1 MRGLYTIFNKEL
13 ADYLMSWRGII
24 LFAVALLFA
33 VITIYGP
40 AGALQNIRAGLEES
54 TQFGQ
59 TQFIFLRLFTTSGS
73 EEDPYTFLFFM
84 TMIVIP
90 IVGVVLGFDA
100 INRERSSGTLSR
112 LLSQPIYRD
121 TVFNGKFLAGLV
133 TIAIILTSIVLLVSG
148 LGMRVIGVPPSS
160 EEALRL
166 FLFLVLTTL
175 YGSFWLGLSMLFSV
189 LFNRVATSAMA
200 SIAVWVFFLLYTLT
214 GFIPSAIANL
224 RAPISETSTTQ
235 ELIRYATVQVTAM
248 RVSPI
253 YLFHE
258 AIYVLLAPSARTATE
273 VFQIYA
279 SGAEWMPGALPLGQT
294 MITIWPHL
302 VTFVALAAICFGIS
316 YYRFTR
322 EEIRS
327 T

>member
-24 LFAVALLFA
+24 LFAVALLVTVVA
-33 VITIYGP
+33 IYGP
-40 AGALQNIRAGLEES
+40 AGALVNIREQLSEP

-59 TQFIFLRLFTTSGS
+59 TQFVFLTLFTTSGEGS
-73 EEDPYTFLFFM
+73 YAFLFFM
-84 TMIVIP
+84 TMFVVP

-100 INRERSSGTLSR
+100 INREKNSGTLSR

-121 TVFNGKFLAGLV
+121 TVFNGKFLAGIV
-133 TIAIILTSIVLLVSG
+133 TMAILLTSIVLLVAG

-166 FLFLVLTTL
+166 FFFLVLTTL
-175 YGSFWLGLSMLFSV
+175 YGAFWLGLSMLFSV
-189 LFNRVATSAMA
+189 LFERVATSAMA
-200 SIAVWVFFLLYTLT
+200 SIAVWIFFLLYTLT
-214 GFIPSAIANL
+214 GFIPNAIADL
-224 RAPISETSTTQ
+224 RAPLSETATTQ
-235 ELIRYATVQVTAM
+235 EQLRYATVLVTAT

-253 YLFHE
+253 FLFQE
-258 AIYVLLAPSARTATE
+258 AMYVLLAPGARTATDYL
-273 VFQIYA
+273 QIYA
-279 SGAEWMPGALPLGQT
+279 SGAEWMPGPLPLGQT

-302 VTFVALAAICFGIS
+302 VTFVAIAAVCFGVS

>member
-24 LFAVALLFA
+24 LFAVALLVTVVA
-33 VITIYGP
+33 IYGP
-40 AGALQNIRAGLEES
+40 SGALVNIR
-54 TQFGQ
+54 TQLSEPTQYGQ
-59 TQFIFLRLFTTSGS
+59 TQFVFLTLFTTSGEGS
-73 EEDPYTFLFFM
+73 YAFLFFM
-84 TMIVIP
+84 TMFVVP

-100 INRERSSGTLSR
+100 INREKSSGTLSR

-121 TVFNGKFLAGLV
+121 TVFNGKFLAGIV
-133 TIAIILTSIVLLVSG
+133 TMAILLTSIVLLVAG

-160 EEALRL
+160 EEAFRL

-175 YGSFWLGLSMLFSV
+175 YGAFWLGLSMLFSV
-189 LFNRVATSAMA
+189 LFERVATSAMA
-200 SIAVWVFFLLYTLT
+200 SIAVWIFFLLYTLT

-224 RAPISETSTTQ
+224 RAPLSETSTTQ
-235 ELIRYATVQVTAM
+235 ELIRYATIQVTAT

-253 YLFHE
+253 FLFQE
-258 AIYVLLAPSARTATE
+258 AMYVLLAPGARTATE
-273 VFQIYA
+273 YLQIYA
-279 SGAEWMPGALPLGQT
+279 SGAEWMPGPLPLGQT

-302 VTFVALAAICFGIS
+302 VTFVAIAAVCFGVS
-316 YYRFTR
+316 YYKFTR

>member
-1 MRGLYTIFNKEL
+1 VRGLYTIFNKEL

-24 LFAVALLFA
+24 LFAMALLVTVVA
-33 VITIYGP
+33 IYGP
-40 AGALQNIRAGLEES
+40 SGALVNIREQLS
-54 TQFGQ
+54 QPTQFGQ
-59 TQFIFLRLFTTSGS
+59 TQFIFLTLFTTSGQGS
-73 EEDPYTFLFFM
+73 YAFLFFM
-84 TMIVIP
+84 TMFVVP
-90 IVGVVLGFDA
+90 IVGIVLGFDA
-100 INRERSSGTLSR
+100 INREKNSGTLSR

-121 TVFNGKFLAGLV
+121 TVFNGKFLAGIV
-133 TIAIILTSIVLLVSG
+133 TMAILLTSIVLLVAG

-160 EEALRL
+160 EESLRL

-175 YGSFWLGLSMLFSV
+175 YGAFWLGLSMLFSV
-189 LFNRVATSAMA
+189 LFERVATSAMA
-200 SIAVWVFFLLYTLT
+200 SIAVWIFFLLYTLT

-224 RAPISETSTTQ
+224 RAPLSDNPTTQ
-235 ELIRYATVQVTAM
+235 ELIRNAAVQITAT

-253 YLFHE
+253 YLFQE
-258 AIYVLLAPSARTATE
+258 AMYVLLAPGARTATE
-273 VFQIYA
+273 YLQIYA
-279 SGAEWMPGALPLGQT
+279 SGAVWMPGPLPLGQT

-302 VTFVALAAICFGIS
+302 VTFVAIAAVCFGVS

>member
-1 MRGLYTIFNKEL
+1 VRGLYTVFNKEL

-24 LFAVALLFA
+24 LFAVALLVTVVA
-33 VITIYGP
+33 IYGP
-40 AGALQNIRAGLEES
+40 AGALVNIREQLS
-54 TQFGQ
+54 TPTQYGQ
-59 TQFIFLRLFTTSGS
+59 TQFVFLTLFTTSGEGS
-73 EEDPYTFLFFM
+73 YAFLFFM
-84 TMIVIP
+84 TMFVVP

-100 INRERSSGTLSR
+100 INREKNSGTLSR

-121 TVFNGKFLAGLV
+121 TVFNGKFLAGIV
-133 TIAIILTSIVLLVSG
+133 TMAILLTSIVLLVAG

-166 FLFLVLTTL
+166 FFFLVLTTL
-175 YGSFWLGLSMLFSV
+175 YGAFWLGLSMLFSV
-189 LFNRVATSAMA
+189 LFERVATSAMA
-200 SIAVWVFFLLYTLT
+200 SIAVWIFFLLYTLT

-235 ELIRYATVQVTAM
+235 ELIRYATIQVTAT
-248 RVSPI
+248 RISPI
-253 YLFHE
+253 YLFQE
-258 AIYVLLAPSARTATE
+258 AMYVLLAPGARTATE
-273 VFQIYA
+273 YLQIYA
-279 SGAEWMPGALPLGQT
+279 SGAEWMPSPLPLGQT

-302 VTFVALAAICFGIS
+302 VTFVAIAAIFFGIS

>member
-24 LFAVALLFA
+24 LFAVALLVTIVA
-33 VITIYGP
+33 IYGP
-40 AGALQNIRAGLEES
+40 AGALSNIRAQLEEP
-54 TQFGQ
+54 TQYGQ
-59 TQFIFLRLFTTSGS
+59 TQFVFLTLFTTSGEGS
-73 EEDPYTFLFFM
+73 YAFLFFM
-84 TMIVIP
+84 TMFVVP

-100 INRERSSGTLSR
+100 INREKSSGTLSR

-121 TVFNGKFLAGLV
+121 TVFNGKFLAGIV
-133 TIAIILTSIVLLVSG
+133 TMAILLTSIVLLVAG

-175 YGSFWLGLSMLFSV
+175 YGAFWLGLSMLFSV

-200 SIAVWVFFLLYTLT
+200 SIAVWIFFLLYTLT

-235 ELIRYATVQVTAM
+235 ELIRYATIQVTAT

-253 YLFHE
+253 YLFQE
-258 AIYVLLAPSARTATE
+258 AMYVLLAPGTRTATE
-273 VFQIYA
+273 YLQIYA
-279 SGAEWMPGALPLGQT
+279 SGAEWMPGPLPLGQT

-302 VTFVALAAICFGIS
+302 VTFVAIAAVCFGVS

>member
-24 LFAVALLFA
+24 LFAVALLVTVVA
-33 VITIYGP
+33 IYGP
-40 AGALQNIRAGLEES
+40 SGALVNIR
-54 TQFGQ
+54 TQLSEPTQYGQ
-59 TQFIFLRLFTTSGS
+59 TQFVFLTLFTTSGEGS
-73 EEDPYTFLFFM
+73 YAFLFFM
-84 TMIVIP
+84 TMFVVP

-100 INRERSSGTLSR
+100 INREKSSGTLSR
-112 LLSQPIYRD
+112 LLSQPVYRD
-121 TVFNGKFLAGLV
+121 TVFNGKFLAGIV
-133 TIAIILTSIVLLVSG
+133 TMAILLTSIVLLVAG

-160 EEALRL
+160 EEAFRL

-175 YGSFWLGLSMLFSV
+175 YGAFWLGLSMLFSV
-189 LFNRVATSAMA
+189 LFERVATSAMA
-200 SIAVWVFFLLYTLT
+200 SIAVWIFFLLYTLT

-224 RAPISETSTTQ
+224 QAPLSETSTTQ
-235 ELIRYATVQVTAM
+235 ELIRYATIQVTAT

-253 YLFHE
+253 FLFQE
-258 AIYVLLAPSARTATE
+258 AMYVLLAPGARTATE
-273 VFQIYA
+273 YLQIYA
-279 SGAEWMPGALPLGQT
+279 SGAEWMPGPLPLGQT

-302 VTFVALAAICFGIS
+302 VTFVAIAAVCFGVS
-316 YYRFTR
+316 YYKFTR

>member
-1 MRGLYTIFNKEL
+1 VRGLYTIFNKEL

-24 LFAVALLFA
+24 LFAVALLVTIVA
-33 VITIYGP
+33 IYGP
-40 AGALQNIRAGLEES
+40 AGALSNIRAQLEEP
-54 TQFGQ
+54 TQYGQ
-59 TQFIFLRLFTTSGS
+59 TQFVFLTLFTTSGEGS
-73 EEDPYTFLFFM
+73 YAFLFFM
-84 TMIVIP
+84 TMFVVP

-100 INRERSSGTLSR
+100 INREKSSGTLSR

-121 TVFNGKFLAGLV
+121 TVFNGKFLAGIV
-133 TIAIILTSIVLLVSG
+133 TLAILLTSIVLLVAG

-175 YGSFWLGLSMLFSV
+175 YGAFWLGLSMLFSI

-200 SIAVWVFFLLYTLT
+200 SIAVWIFFLLYTLT

-235 ELIRYATVQVTAM
+235 ELIRYATIQVTAT

-253 YLFHE
+253 YLFQE
-258 AIYVLLAPSARTATE
+258 AMYVLLAPGARTATE
-273 VFQIYA
+273 YLQIYA
-279 SGAEWMPGALPLGQT
+279 SGAEWMPGPLPLVQT
-294 MITIWPHL
+294 MITIWPHP
-302 VTFVALAAICFGIS
+302 VTFVAIAAVCFGVS

>member
-1 MRGLYTIFNKEL
+1 VRGLYTIFNKEL

-24 LFAVALLFA
+24 LFAVALLVTIVA
-33 VITIYGP
+33 IYGP
-40 AGALQNIRAGLEES
+40 AGALSNIRAQLEEP
-54 TQFGQ
+54 TQYGQ
-59 TQFIFLRLFTTSGS
+59 TQFVFLTLFTTSGEGS
-73 EEDPYTFLFFM
+73 YAFLFFM
-84 TMIVIP
+84 TMFVVP

-100 INRERSSGTLSR
+100 INREKSSGTLSR

-121 TVFNGKFLAGLV
+121 TVFNGKFLAGIV
-133 TIAIILTSIVLLVSG
+133 TMAILLTSIVLLVAG

-175 YGSFWLGLSMLFSV
+175 YGAFWLGLSMLFSI

-200 SIAVWVFFLLYTLT
+200 SIAVWIFFLLYTLT

-235 ELIRYATVQVTAM
+235 ELIRYATIQVTAT

-253 YLFHE
+253 YLFQE
-258 AIYVLLAPSARTATE
+258 AMYVLLAPGTRTATE
-273 VFQIYA
+273 YLQIYA
-279 SGAEWMPGALPLGQT
+279 SGAEWMPGPLPLGQT

-302 VTFVALAAICFGIS
+302 VTFVAIAAVCFGVS

>member
-24 LFAVALLFA
+24 LFAVALLVTVVA
-33 VITIYGP
+33 IYGP
-40 AGALQNIRAGLEES
+40 SGALVNIR
-54 TQFGQ
+54 TQLSEPTQYGQ
-59 TQFIFLRLFTTSGS
+59 TQFVFLTLFTTSGEGS
-73 EEDPYTFLFFM
+73 YAFLFFM
-84 TMIVIP
+84 TMFVVP

-100 INRERSSGTLSR
+100 INREKSSGTLSR
-112 LLSQPIYRD
+112 LLSQPVYRD
-121 TVFNGKFLAGLV
+121 TVFNGKFLAGIV
-133 TIAIILTSIVLLVSG
+133 TMAILLTSIVLLVAG

-160 EEALRL
+160 EEAFRL

-175 YGSFWLGLSMLFSV
+175 YGAFWLGLSMLFSV
-189 LFNRVATSAMA
+189 LFERVATSAMA
-200 SIAVWVFFLLYTLT
+200 SIAVWIFFLLYTLT

-224 RAPISETSTTQ
+224 RAPLSETSTTQ
-235 ELIRYATVQVTAM
+235 ELIRYATIQVTAT

-253 YLFHE
+253 FLFQE
-258 AIYVLLAPSARTATE
+258 AMYVLLAPGARTATE
-273 VFQIYA
+273 YLQIYA
-279 SGAEWMPGALPLGQT
+279 SGAEWMPGPLPLGQT

-302 VTFVALAAICFGIS
+302 VTFVAIAAVCFGVS
-316 YYRFTR
+316 YYKFTR

>member
-24 LFAVALLFA
+24 LFAVALLVTIVA
-33 VITIYGP
+33 IYGP
-40 AGALQNIRAGLEES
+40 SGALVNIREQLSEP
-54 TQFGQ
+54 TQYGQ
-59 TQFIFLRLFTTSGS
+59 TQFVFLTLFTTSGEGS
-73 EEDPYTFLFFM
+73 YAFLYFM
-84 TMIVIP
+84 TMFVVP

-100 INRERSSGTLSR
+100 INREKSSGTLSR

-121 TVFNGKFLAGLV
+121 TVFNGKFLAGIV
-133 TIAIILTSIVLLVSG
+133 TMAILLTSIVLLVAG
-148 LGMRVIGVPPSS
+148 LGIRVIGVPPSS
-160 EEALRL
+160 EEAFRL
-166 FLFLVLTTL
+166 FLFLVLATL
-175 YGSFWLGLSMLFSV
+175 YGAFWLGLSMLFSV
-189 LFNRVATSAMA
+189 LFERVATSAMA
-200 SIAVWVFFLLYTLT
+200 SIAVWIFFLLYTLT

-224 RAPISETSTTQ
+224 RAPLSETPTTQ
-235 ELIRYATVQVTAM
+235 ELIRNATILVTAT

-253 YLFHE
+253 YLFQE
-258 AIYVLLAPSARTATE
+258 AMYVLLAPGARTATE
-273 VFQIYA
+273 YLQIYA
-279 SGAEWMPGALPLGQT
+279 SGAEWMPGPLPLGQT

-302 VTFVALAAICFGIS
+302 VTFVAIAAIFFGIS

>member
-1 MRGLYTIFNKEL
+1 VRGLYTIFNKEL

-24 LFAVALLFA
+24 LFAVALLVTIVA
-33 VITIYGP
+33 IYGP
-40 AGALQNIRAGLEES
+40 SGALVNIREQLSEP
-54 TQFGQ
+54 TQYGQ
-59 TQFIFLRLFTTSGS
+59 TQFVFLTLFTTSGEGS
-73 EEDPYTFLFFM
+73 YAFLYFM
-84 TMIVIP
+84 TMFVVP

-100 INRERSSGTLSR
+100 INREKSSGTLSR

-121 TVFNGKFLAGLV
+121 TVFNGKFLAGIV
-133 TIAIILTSIVLLVSG
+133 TMAILLTSIVLLVAG

-160 EEALRL
+160 EEAFRL
-166 FLFLVLTTL
+166 FLFLVLATL
-175 YGSFWLGLSMLFSV
+175 YGAFWLGLSMLFSV
-189 LFNRVATSAMA
+189 LFERVATSAMA
-200 SIAVWVFFLLYTLT
+200 SIAVWIFFLLYTLT

-224 RAPISETSTTQ
+224 RAPLSETPTTQ
-235 ELIRYATVQVTAM
+235 ELIRNATILVTAT

-253 YLFHE
+253 YLFQE
-258 AIYVLLAPSARTATE
+258 AMYVLLAPGARTATE
-273 VFQIYA
+273 YLQIYA
-279 SGAEWMPGALPLGQT
+279 SGAEWMPGPLPLGQT

-302 VTFVALAAICFGIS
+302 VTFVAIAAIFFGIS

>member
-1 MRGLYTIFNKEL
+1 VRGLYTIFNKEL
-13 ADYLMSWRGII
+13 ADYLISWRGII
-24 LFAVALLFA
+24 LFAVALLVTVVA
-33 VITIYGP
+33 IYGP
-40 AGALQNIRAGLEES
+40 AGALVNIREQLGEP

-59 TQFIFLRLFTTSGS
+59 TRFIFLTLFTTSGEGS
-73 EEDPYTFLFFM
+73 YAFLFFI
-84 TMIVIP
+84 TMFVVP
-90 IVGVVLGFDA
+90 IVGIVLGFDA
-100 INRERSSGTLSR
+100 INREKSSGTLGR

-121 TVFNGKFLAGLV
+121 TVFNGKFLAGVV
-133 TIAIILTSIVLLVSG
+133 TMAIMLTSIVLLVAG
-148 LGMRVIGVPPSS
+148 LGMRSIGVPPSS

-189 LFNRVATSAMA
+189 LFQRVATSAMA
-200 SIAVWVFFLLYTLT
+200 SIAIWIFFLLYTLT
-214 GFIPSAIANL
+214 GFIPSAVANM
-224 RAPISETSTTQ
+224 RVPISDTSTTQ
-235 ELIRYATVQVTAM
+235 ELLRYASVQVAAT

-253 YLFHE
+253 YLFQE
-258 AIYVLLAPSARTATE
+258 AMYVLLAPGARTATE
-273 VFQIYA
+273 YLQIYA
-279 SGAEWMPGALPLGQT
+279 SGAEWMPGPLPIGQT

-302 VTFVALAAICFGIS
+302 VTFVAIAAVFFGVS